1 VRYAILNHQTNQKK
15 MKTGTLK
22 SIALRTLLIA
32 SVILTGECAVAQ
44 KMKNFAQQYH
54 LGLEASFGIKSFNIT
69 SDIDAINN
77 LKVVAEGGAVGVTA
91 GSGVLK
97 AKVRQG
103 YYYSASNVGRTIDY
117 VRSAGLLNFYP
128 LHLMGGEDASFQPFL
143 TGGIERNILKMYGFY
158 SPDHQNSPANY
169 SISEAPYLG
178 KIVSLQASVGAG
190 FEFSMKKDSYF
201 VSIFSEAKYG
211 VNVGRMNATSMF
223 NNTTP
228 GNQLTLNVG
237 IGFGYNR

>member
-1 VRYAILNHQTNQKK
+1 
-15 MKTGTLK
+15 MKTRTLK
-22 SIALRTLLIA
+22 SFALRTLLIA

-44 KMKNFAQQYH
+44 KMKNFAQQYQ

-69 SDIDAINN
+69 SDLDAINN
-77 LKVVAEGGAVGVTA
+77 LKVVAEGGAIGVTA

-103 YYYSASNVGRTIDY
+103 YYYSASNVGKTIDY
-117 VRSAGLLNFYP
+117 VRSAGLLSFYP
-128 LHLMGGEDASFQPFL
+128 LHLMGAKEASLQPFI

-158 SPDHQNSPANY
+158 GSDNQNSSPANY

-190 FEFSMKKDSYF
+190 FEFSMKKDNYF

-211 VNVGRMNATSMF
+211 VNVGRMNSTSMF

-228 GNQLTLNVG
+228 GNQLTFNVG